1 VIIQNASTCFFIAGL
16 SLQHSRAL
24 DEFGE
29 GSKNKKGYKQV
40 RDWNRGGED
49 EITHHCEI
57 LGMSF
62 D

>member
-29 GSKNKKGYKQV
+29 GSKNKKKDINKCVTGIGEV
-40 RDWNRGGED
+40 RMKSHT
-49 EITHHCEI
+49 IAKF
-57 LGMSF
+57 LV
-62 D
+62 